1 MAVRR
6 AIPIAVLILAA
17 YVVFSVAWTFTEP
30 LRVESPTPTRTPHP
44 TYTPISAGEML
55 LAVTPSPSPSSTH
68 TVTPSATAT
77 RAPTATPTPMST
89 AVVQAR
95 QHLVQSGDT
104 LLGIAAR
111 YGIEY
116 QALLDANSL
125 ADADV
130 LSVGQMLSIPSAMS
144 LPVVGERQHVV
155 QAGDTMLGIALKYG
169 ADYDALLRLNGIVDP
184 DHIYEGQVLL
194 VPDG

>member
-44 TYTPISAGEML
+44 TYTPISAGEIL

-77 RAPTATPTPMST
+77 RAPTATPTST

-111 YGIEY
+111 YGVEY

-130 LSVGQMLSIPSAMS
+130 LSVGQMLSIPFAMT